1 MAGQATKK
9 TGQAPK
15 AETIESLKQSM
26 QASTVTIV
34 ADYRGMTVEHLTA
47 IRRDLFPL
55 QARFTVAKNSLM
67 KLAVKGTD
75 AEAISNL
82 LTGPT
87 AILFAT
93 ADQVQPVKALK
104 KFLKERKLEIE
115 LRGGF
120 MDGRA
125 LSSKEIDELANLP
138 SLDELRAKLLGCIAS
153 PLNGLVGALS
163 SQQRGLVNVLDQYAK
178 TKSQD

>member
-1 MAGQATKK
+1 MAGQATRI

-15 AETIESLKQSM
+15 AEAIEDLKKSM
-26 QASTVTIV
+26 QEATVAIV
-34 ADYRGMTVEHLTA
+34 ADYRGLSVEHLTA
-47 IRRDLFPL
+47 IRRELFKYD
-55 QARFTVAKNSLM
+55 ARFTVSKNTLL
-67 KLAVKGTD
+67 KRAVKGTD
-75 AEAISNL
+75 AESISEF

-104 KFLKERKLEIE
+104 KFMKERKLEIE

-120 MDGRA
+120 MDGRP
-125 LSSKEIDELANLP
+125 LSSKEIDELADLP

-178 TKSQD
+178 TKQ